1 MDDIDTANYH
11 EVMELLQQ
19 MDQKIIFKKA
29 FDYVKSRTNKDIVTI
44 GDVLGYFANKY
55 TSKDDKFYLGWTAI
69 NMIHDRQKNMNMP
82 DEHKKILI
90 NKIFN
95 DIFDE

>member
-1 MDDIDTANYH
+1 MDDTDTENSH

-19 MDQKIIFKKA
+19 IDQKIIFKKA

-44 GDVLGYFANKY
+44 GDVLGYFANKD
-55 TSKDDKFYLGWTAI
+55 TSKDDKFHLGWTAI

-82 DEHKKILI
+82 DEDKKILI
-90 NKIFN
+90 NKIFK